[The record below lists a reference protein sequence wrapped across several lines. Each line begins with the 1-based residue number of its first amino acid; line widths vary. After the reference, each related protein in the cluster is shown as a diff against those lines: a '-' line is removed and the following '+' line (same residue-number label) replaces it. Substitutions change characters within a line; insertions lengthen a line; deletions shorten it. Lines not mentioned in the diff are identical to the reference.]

1 MFALRYVWRAGGP
14 KRHAGQPAAV
24 EPRCQRVSR
33 RERAV
38 PGGAVG
44 ENVAR
49 LNALT

>member
-1 MFALRYVWRAGGP
+1 MFALRHVWRAGGP
-14 KRHAGQPAAV
+14 KWHAGQPAAA

-38 PGGAVG
+38 PDGAVE